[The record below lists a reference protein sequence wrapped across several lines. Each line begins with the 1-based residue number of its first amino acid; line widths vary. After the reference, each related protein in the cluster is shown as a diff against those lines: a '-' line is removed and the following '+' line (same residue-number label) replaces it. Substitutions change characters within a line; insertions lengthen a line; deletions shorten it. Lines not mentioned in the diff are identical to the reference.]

1 MRFNRALDRI
11 RGGPPATRAKAA
23 RGRARTPKA
32 IAKPSSRLAL
42 ISHEVLLECD
52 ASSHR
57 FRENS
62 NWRVASAESA
72 FQSRIGQNSW
82 RGSSHASKSGAKTRT
97 HSQSYRKTRKALP
110 RISHEVLL
118 ECDASS
124 HRFWENSNFSGALL
138 FIITATVMDC
148 PILSDGA

>member
-1 MRFNRALDRI
+1 MAF
-11 RGGPPATRAKAA
+11 
-23 RGRARTPKA
+23 
-32 IAKPSSRLAL
+32 SC
-42 ISHEVLLECD
+42 ISHEVLSECD

-57 FRENS
+57 FWENS
-62 NWRVASAESA
+62 NCRVTSAESA

-82 RGSSHASKSGAKTRT
+82 QGSSYASESGAKTRT
-97 HSQSYRKTRKALP
+97 HSQSYRETREALP

-138 FIITATVMDC
+138 FIITASVMDC